1 MDCPICY
8 CEMTT
13 TNSMVTDC
21 KHRFHRTCLEKWAFI
36 QEENRLNCPMCR
48 ANIDPF
54 SVMYVYFDLFDATET
69 LFGTT
74 DEPFYLPF
82 SLPQDSLPQD
92 NRTSL
97 NLMDRVSS
105 E

>member
-1 MDCPICY
+1 MDCPVCY

-21 KHRFHRTCLEKWAFI
+21 KHRFHRTCLEKWAFT
-36 QEENRLNCPMCR
+36 QEDRLNCPMCR
-48 ANIDPF
+48 SDIDPW
-54 SVMYVYFDLFDATET
+54 SVFFGGHLRLFDATDS
-69 LFGTT
+69 LFGPS

-82 SLPQDSLPQD
+82 SLQD